1 MRYYIMMKHVSEQKE
16 KEKDPYE
23 VWISNSSG
31 NGNKLLPLSQSSTDS
46 PTFNGSYKL
55 SQLLGVKF
63 NIIYRHLLIFHIGSN
78 IPHYP
83 VGSQLHISTLGN
95 CCIKKFSDLK
105 IHLVKENPTSDH
117 SSVIPFARNACDS
130 TNTWIKNPVRRII
143 QACFTVRQENC
154 SRCSF
159 GGLEFNNLKLNL
171 HSKPYITLLVHDALL
186 RLVTLLDAGKYH
198 ELSTPEFWGKIHCNK
213 FLGMRW
219 RQL

>member
-1 MRYYIMMKHVSEQKE
+1 METNFYLF
-16 KEKDPYE
+16 P
-23 VWISNSSG
+23 N
-31 NGNKLLPLSQSSTDS
+31 LPTDS

-63 NIIYRHLLIFHIGSN
+63 NIIYRLFLIFHTGSN

-130 TNTWIKNPVRRII
+130 TNT
-143 QACFTVRQENC
+143 
-154 SRCSF
+154 
-159 GGLEFNNLKLNL
+159 
-171 HSKPYITLLVHDALL
+171 
-186 RLVTLLDAGKYH
+186 
-198 ELSTPEFWGKIHCNK
+198 
-213 FLGMRW
+213 
-219 RQL
+219 